1 MPKQNLFKPSSRSIN
16 GAPTE
21 KRSSDS
27 TISKRSHAA
36 RLSALSLLLLM
47 ISTGAVRAE
56 WKAGVAKVDITPQEP
71 IWMAGYAARTKPS
84 EGVLQRLYAKAV
96 ALEDE
101 TGKRSILVTAD
112 LLGFTRDM
120 WQPIS
125 EAVETRYGISRDRL
139 VLNASHTHSG
149 PVTGQMGRPT
159 YELDPAQAEVVD
171 RYTKR
176 VVEQVIDL
184 AGRAIERLEPAA
196 LSFGQGF
203 AGFAVNRR
211 RVGHRE
217 YPGPV
222 DHDVPVLR
230 MQRPDGNLL
239 AVLFGYSCHATVL
252 NDYEINADWPGFAQQ
267 AIETAHPG
275 AVAMFVNGCGA
286 DQNPLPRRRVE
297 LARKYGDILAIAVE
311 LVLDAEMKPLS
322 GPLRTAIDTVDV
334 RFQEPP
340 SRQEFQKIAETNKSY
355 EGRHAAQMLETIEQ
369 KGRLPASYPYLA
381 QVWRFGDALTF
392 ISLSGEVV
400 VDYALQ
406 FRGKYGWENTWVS
419 GYNNDV
425 FAYIP
430 TARIV
435 REGGYEGATSMIN
448 YGHPAPFTESVEEAI
463 ANKVEELIKRTQ

>member
-1 MPKQNLFKPSSRSIN
+1 
-16 GAPTE
+16 
-21 KRSSDS
+21 
-27 TISKRSHAA
+27 
-36 RLSALSLLLLM
+36 LLLLL
-47 ISTGAVRAE
+47 IGVGELRAE
-56 WKAGVAKVDITPQEP
+56 WKAGVATADITPKEP

-84 EGVLQRLYAKAV
+84 EGVLQRLYAKAL

-101 TGKRSILVTAD
+101 TGKRSILITAD

-120 WQPIS
+120 WLPIS
-125 EAVETRYGISRDRL
+125 EAVEKRYGVSPDRL

-149 PVTGQMGRPT
+149 PVTGQLGRPS
-159 YELDPAQAEVVD
+159 YELDAQQAEVVR
-171 RYTKR
+171 RYTAHL
-176 VVEQVIDL
+176 VEQVIDL
-184 AGRAIERLEPAA
+184 AGRAIAGLEPAA

-211 RVGHRE
+211 RVEHRE

-230 MQRPDGNLL
+230 IQGPDGNLR

-252 NDYEINADWPGFAQQ
+252 NDYQINADWPGFAQQ

-297 LARKYGDILAIAVE
+297 LARKYGEILAIAVE
-311 LVLDAEMKPLS
+311 LVLDAEMKTIR
-322 GPLRTAIDTVDV
+322 GPLRTALDTVDL
-334 RFQEPP
+334 RFQAPP
-340 SRQEFQKIAETNKSY
+340 SPEEFQKIAKTAEGY
-355 EGRHAAQMLETIEQ
+355 ERRHAEQML
-369 KGRLPASYPYLA
+369 
-381 QVWRFGDALTF
+381 VAL
-392 ISLSGEVV
+392 EK
-400 VDYALQ
+400 
-406 FRGKYGWENTWVS
+406 RGKLPS
-419 GYNNDV
+419 SYNSDV

-448 YGHPAPFTESVEEAI
+448 YGHPAPFAESIEEAI
-463 ANKVEELIKRTQ
+463 AAKVDELIARTR

>member
-1 MPKQNLFKPSSRSIN
+1 MSQQNVRSWHFVLSLMALLL
-16 GAPTE
+16 APGP
-21 KRSSDS
+21 
-27 TISKRSHAA
+27 
-36 RLSALSLLLLM
+36 LSAD
-47 ISTGAVRAE
+47 
-56 WKAGVAKVDITPQEP
+56 WKAGVATVDITPEES

-84 EGVLQRLYAKAV
+84 EGVLQRLYAKAL

-120 WQPIS
+120 WLPIS
-125 EAVETRYGISRDRL
+125 EQIQKRYGISSDRL

-149 PVTGQMGRPT
+149 PVTGQLGRPS
-159 YELDPAQAEVVD
+159 YELDTQQAEVVR

-176 VVEQVIDL
+176 LVEQVVAL
-184 AGRAIERLEPAA
+184 AGRAIDALEPAS

-230 MQRPDGNLL
+230 IQDQSGNLL

-252 NDYEINADWPGFAQQ
+252 NDYRINADWPGFAQA
-267 AIETAHPG
+267 AIETTHPG
-275 AVAMFVNGCGA
+275 VVAMFVNGCGA

-297 LARKYGDILAIAVE
+297 LARKFGEILSIAVE
-311 LVLDAEMKPLS
+311 LVLDAEMEPLR
-322 GPLRTAIDTVDV
+322 GPLRTALDTVEV

-340 SRQEFQKIAETNKSY
+340 SRQEFEKIAKTSDGY
-355 EGRHAAQMLETIEQ
+355 ERRHAEQMIEALDD
-369 KGRLPASYPYLA
+369 KGKLPSGYPYLA
-381 QVWRFGDALTF
+381 QVWQFGDSLTF

-400 VDYALQ
+400 VDYSLQ
-406 FRGKYGWENTWVS
+406 LRRQYGWENTWVS

-448 YGHPAPFTESVEEAI
+448 YGHPAPFAESVEEKIMA
-463 ANKVEELIKRTQ
+463 KVEELVSRARSAQPR

>member
-1 MPKQNLFKPSSRSIN
+1 MSLAVPILLVLSVWP
-16 GAPTE
+16 GAL
-21 KRSSDS
+21 
-27 TISKRSHAA
+27 H
-36 RLSALSLLLLM
+36 
-47 ISTGAVRAE
+47 AE
-56 WKAGVAKVDITPQEP
+56 WKAGVATADITPNEP

-84 EGVLQRLYAKAV
+84 EGVLQRLYAKAL

-101 TGKRSILVTAD
+101 SGKRSVLVTAD

-120 WQPIS
+120 WSPIS
-125 EAVETRYGISRDRL
+125 QQIEKRFGVPPDRL

-149 PVTGQMGRPT
+149 PVTGQLGRPS
-159 YELDPAQAEVVD
+159 YELDTQQAEAVR
-171 RYTKR
+171 RYTDR
-176 VVEQVIDL
+176 LVGQVVEL
-184 AGRAIERLEPAA
+184 AGRAIGEIQPAT

-230 MQRPDGNLL
+230 IQGPSGNLL

-252 NDYEINADWPGFAQQ
+252 NDYRINADWPGFAQE

-297 LARKYGDILAIAVE
+297 LARKYGEILAIAVE
-311 LVLDAEMKPLS
+311 LVLDAEMKPVR
-322 GPLRTAIDTVDV
+322 GPLRTALDTVEA
-334 RFQEPP
+334 RFQQPP
-340 SRQEFQKIAETNKSY
+340 SRQEFERIAKTASGY
-355 EGRHAAQMLETIEQ
+355 ERRHAEQIIETLDT
-369 KGRLPASYPYLA
+369 KGELPSSYAYLA
-381 QVWRFGDALTF
+381 QVWRFGDSLTF

-400 VDYALQ
+400 VDYSLQ
-406 FRGKYGWENTWVS
+406 LRRKHGWENTWVS

-448 YGHPAPFTESVEEAI
+448 YGHPAPFAEGIEDAI
-463 ANKVEELIKRTQ
+463 TAKVEELIARTRN

>member
-1 MPKQNLFKPSSRSIN
+1 MPQRNVRMWLVVL
-16 GAPTE
+16 G
-21 KRSSDS
+21 
-27 TISKRSHAA
+27 
-36 RLSALSLLLLM
+36 LLLLM
-47 ISTGAVRAE
+47 VCPGALSAE
-56 WKAGVAKVDITPQEP
+56 WKAGVATVDITPGEP

-84 EGVLQRLYAKAV
+84 EGVLQRLYAKAL

-101 TGKRSILVTAD
+101 TGKRSVLVTAD

-120 WQPIS
+120 WEPIS
-125 EAVETRYGISRDRL
+125 KQIEQRYGVSRDRL

-149 PVTGQMGRPT
+149 PVTGQLGRPS
-159 YELDPAQAEVVD
+159 YELDAEQAEVVR
-171 RYTKR
+171 RYTGR
-176 VVEQVIDL
+176 LVGQVVEL
-184 AGRAIERLEPAA
+184 AGRAIENLEPVA

-230 MQRPDGNLL
+230 IQGPDGNLL

-297 LARKYGDILAIAVE
+297 LARKYGEILAIAVE
-311 LVLDAEMKPLS
+311 LVLDAEMKPLR
-322 GPLRTAIDTVDV
+322 GPLRTALDTVEV
-334 RFQEPP
+334 SFQQLP
-340 SRQEFQKIAETNKSY
+340 SRQEFEKIAKTTSGYKR
-355 EGRHAAQMLETIEQ
+355 RHAEQMIEALDDNG
-369 KGRLPASYPYLA
+369 KLPSSYPYLA
-381 QVWRFGDALTF
+381 QVWRFGDSLIF

-400 VDYALQ
+400 VDYSLKLRRQ
-406 FRGKYGWENTWVS
+406 YGWENTWVS

-448 YGHPAPFTESVEEAI
+448 YGHPAPFAESIEKTITA
-463 ANKVEELIKRTQ
+463 KVEELIARTSSTPK

>member
-1 MPKQNLFKPSSRSIN
+1 MPQQDLLAFKNR
-16 GAPTE
+16 
-21 KRSSDS
+21 
-27 TISKRSHAA
+27 HAA
-36 RLSALSLLLLM
+36 AHGAGQPISARRIVETRVRVCLSVLGLLLL
-47 ISTGAVRAE
+47 ISPGALRAE
-56 WKAGVAKVDITPQEP
+56 WKAGVAKVDITPDEP

-125 EAVETRYGISRDRL
+125 EAVEKRYGVSADRL

-149 PVTGQMGRPT
+149 PVTGQIGRPS
-159 YELDPAQAEVVD
+159 YELNAEQADVVH

-176 VVEQVIDL
+176 VVEQVIEL
-184 AGRAIERLEPAA
+184 AGRAIERLEPAS

-230 MQRPDGNLL
+230 IQGPDGNLL

-252 NDYEINADWPGFAQQ
+252 NDYEINADWPGFAQE
-267 AIETAHPG
+267 AIETAHPS

-297 LARKYGDILAIAVE
+297 LARKYGEILAIAVE

-322 GPLRTAIDTVDV
+322 GPLRTALDTVDV

-340 SRQEFQKIAETNKSY
+340 SRQEFENIAETNKSY
-355 EGRHAAQMLETIEQ
+355 EGRHAEQMLETLEQ
-369 KGRLPASYPYLA
+369 KGKLPASYPYLA
-381 QVWRFGDALTF
+381 QVWRFGDSLTF

-400 VDYALQ
+400 ADYSLR
-406 FRGKYGWENTWVS
+406 FRRKYGWEATWVS

-448 YGHPAPFTESVEEAI
+448 YGHPAPFAESVEETI
-463 ANKVEELIKRTQ
+463 ANKVEELIKQTQ